1 MVIMK
6 TNISRPPHP
15 KQLIID
21 IHSYCNARCAI
32 CPYPNLKTKNPMGI
46 MDEDL
51 FKKIVQD
58 FSTLSKKYNFKGSIL
73 FCNMGELFV
82 YPKIAIDRL
91 RYVLQFG
98 INTSIQTNAALL
110 SPEVVELLKDIGFNG
125 SITIS
130 CHGISPDVYKKVMG
144 LDISK
149 TLKNIDYLSQN
160 FPKEN
165 IGIQSIP
172 YNWPKG
178 EAKRVRTFFLQ
189 KGIKVRMPLPN
200 NRAGLVTEIN
210 IDKKEKLIGC
220 NAGRPLGEMVICFD
234 GDVVLCCNDMGREEI
249 VGNLKNNSIE
259 EVWNGKVMLDK
270 IDKIY
275 NGLQSSDNF
284 ICKKCEF
291 GLTTSSLFS
300 RLLRNARYEIKKF
313 ILTRLW

>member
-1 MVIMK
+1 
-6 TNISRPPHP
+6 
-15 KQLIID
+15 
-21 IHSYCNARCAI
+21 
-32 CPYPNLKTKNPMGI
+32 
-46 MDEDL
+46 
-51 FKKIVQD
+51 
-58 FSTLSKKYNFKGSIL
+58 
-73 FCNMGELFV
+73 
-82 YPKIAIDRL
+82 
-91 RYVLQFG
+91 
-98 INTSIQTNAALL
+98 
-110 SPEVVELLKDIGFNG
+110 
-125 SITIS
+125 
-130 CHGISPDVYKKVMG
+130 
-144 LDISK
+144 
-149 TLKNIDYLSQN
+149 
-160 FPKEN
+160 
-165 IGIQSIP
+165 
-172 YNWPKG
+172 
-178 EAKRVRTFFLQ
+178 
-189 KGIKVRMPLPN
+189 MPLPN

-210 IDKKEKLIGC
+210 IYKKEKLIGC